1 MTYPATSADFN
12 QDAYATDFKASVLDV
27 VEDAVL
33 LDRTLFY
40 PEGGGQ
46 PGDQGQLR
54 LEDGQ
59 RVTITDTRQD
69 RETRSF
75 IWHQFS
81 GDPALLAEGSMVS
94 AEIDW
99 ARRYR
104 HMRMHTALHLLCRV
118 VEAPVTGCAITAEK
132 GRIDFDI
139 PEQVLAKEEITEQL
153 AALIERKAV
162 VTSDIYPAEEVL
174 AKPGLVRPDLMPPV
188 KEGKIRLV
196 NIEGI
201 DLQPCGGTH
210 VRNIEEIGAISCTK
224 IEKKGRNNRR
234 VTLRFTEDL

>member
-12 QDAYATDFKASVLDV
+12 QDAYARSFRASVIDV
-27 VEDAVL
+27 VEDTVL

-46 PGDQGQLR
+46 PGDHGQIR

-59 RVTITDTRQD
+59 IVTITDTRQD

-81 GDPALLAEGSMVS
+81 EDPALLEKGSMIS

-104 HMRMHTALHLLCRV
+104 HMRMHTALHLLCTV
-118 VEAPVTGCAITAEK
+118 VTAPVTGCAITAEK

-139 PEQVLAKEEITEQL
+139 PEQTLGKEEITEQL
-153 AALIERKAV
+153 AGLIARKAP
-162 VTSDIYPAEEVL
+162 VTAGIYPAEEVL

-188 KEGKIRLV
+188 KDGKIRLV

-210 VRNIEEIGAISCTK
+210 VRNIEEIGAVSCTK

-234 VTLRFTEDL
+234 ITLRFTDDL